1 MLRWRL
7 IIEEY
12 GTDIEYIKNE
22 KNIVTDGLSRIPL
35 NKNQETA
42 QKSTYQ
48 QKIVSQINDT
58 EEIPEGIF
66 PITLELIN
74 KYQWKHPIL
83 LDKYK

>member
-1 MLRWRL
+1 MFNTDIVLRWRL

-58 EEIPEGIF
+58 EEIPEG
-66 PITLELIN
+66 N
-74 KYQWKHPIL
+74 SL
-83 LDKYK
+83 LA